1 MRIRVAALTCAIG
14 ATMSGDASTNRPCCP
29 VIELRQYT
37 LKPGQRDALIDV
49 FDRHFVESQEAVGMT
64 IVGQFRDTRRADRF
78 VWIRGFADMTSRHRA
93 LERFYGGPV
102 WAEHKTAANDTMLDV
117 SDVLL
122 LRPARPDTGFQVDGD
137 PATTATPSRRQTMVL
152 VGIYALAAP
161 PTELL
166 VSRFEREAAPR
177 LQAHGIDVKGVFVTE
192 TAPNTFTR
200 LPVREGQ
207 PVLVWVGTGERR
219 EASPERLERLATLS
233 ALGNDVPTVLDL
245 EPTSRSLLGGGVHAA
260 RATKHDFDF
269 LYGSWRIH
277 NRYLTRRLQQ
287 SSEWIEFD
295 AQSDV
300 QPLLNGLGQLDRYNA
315 VRDGGAVE
323 GVTLRL
329 FNPETGEW
337 SLHWA
342 DTVRPGVLLPPMV
355 GRFKGGVGEF
365 FGDEMVDGKKV
376 LCRFH
381 WSRANAGSPRWEQAF
396 SNDGGKTW
404 ETNWIMTFTRR

>member
-1 MRIRVAALTCAIG
+1 MRIPVVVLTCAIG
-14 ATMSGDASTNRPCCP
+14 AVMSGHPPTNRACCP

-93 LERFYGGPV
+93 LDRFYGGPV
-102 WAEHKTAANDTMLDV
+102 WAAHKAAANDTMLDV

-122 LRPARPDTGFQVDGD
+122 LRPARPNTGFLRDDD
-137 PATTATPSRRQTMVL
+137 PARTAAQAGKDTTVL

-161 PTELL
+161 PDDPI
-166 VSRFEREAAPR
+166 VSRFEREVAPR
-177 LQAHGIDVKGVFVTE
+177 LQTHGVVVKGVFVTE
-192 TAPNTFTR
+192 PAPNTFTR
-200 LPVREGQ
+200 LPVREGEH
-207 PVLVWVGTGERR
+207 VLVWVGTVERR
-219 EASPERLERLATLS
+219 AASPEQLQRFATLS
-233 ALGNDVPTVLDL
+233 ALGDDVPNVLDL
-245 EPTSRSLLGGGVHAA
+245 EPTSRSLLGGGAHAA
-260 RATKHDFDF
+260 RAAKHDFDF
-269 LYGSWRIH
+269 LHGSWRIH
-277 NRYLTRRLQQ
+277 NRYLKRRLQQ
-287 SSEWIEFD
+287 SSAWIEFD
-295 AQSDV
+295 AQSET

-315 VRDGGAVE
+315 VRDGAAVE

-342 DTVRPGVLLPPMV
+342 DTVRPGVLQPPMI
-355 GRFKGGVGEF
+355 GRFKGDVGEF

-381 WSRANAGSPRWEQAF
+381 WSRAKADAPRWEQAF

-404 ETNWIMTFTRR
+404 ETNWIMTLTRR